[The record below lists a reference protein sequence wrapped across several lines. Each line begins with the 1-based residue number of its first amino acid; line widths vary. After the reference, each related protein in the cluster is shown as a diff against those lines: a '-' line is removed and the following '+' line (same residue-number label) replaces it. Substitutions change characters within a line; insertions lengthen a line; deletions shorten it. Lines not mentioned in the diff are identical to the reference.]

1 MPFQKGQSGN
11 PLGRPK
17 NVINQITAHE
27 LRQAITPHAIPLI
40 QVLLDA
46 ALIDKDLKATM
57 YLLDKGLPSAKEVE
71 PEPTEQQMIEIK
83 IVGVKPNHDKGMCD
97 SPKEREAEMVVFE
110 DELSL

>member
-27 LRQAITPHAIPLI
+27 LRQAITPHAISLI

-57 YLLDKGLPSAKEVE
+57 YLLDKVLPSVKEVE
-71 PEPTEQQMIEIK
+71 PEQPEPQTIK
-83 IVGVKPNHDKGMCD
+83 IEFVGH
-97 SPKEREAEMVVFE
+97 
-110 DELSL
+110 DELKL

>member
-27 LRQAITPHAIPLI
+27 LRQAITPHAISLI

-46 ALIDKDLKATM
+46 ALIDKDLKA
-57 YLLDKGLPSAKEVE
+57 L
-71 PEPTEQQMIEIK
+71 
-83 IVGVKPNHDKGMCD
+83 
-97 SPKEREAEMVVFE
+97 
-110 DELSL
+110 